1 MSFAF
6 VTAGLFVAFFFGVF
20 DVFLSSKI
28 DTTLRLG
35 SILLAAFFMGLTP
48 PTIFYLVSYINPPS
62 RITPINYG
70 YMVQFQAIGIFS
82 GSFLYGWLVDLTEG
96 WVIVGFL
103 SILISILGII
113 GGIISSKFIVSDT
126 NEILKNESYSIR

>member
-1 MSFAF
+1 
-6 VTAGLFVAFFFGVF
+6 
-20 DVFLSSKI
+20 
-28 DTTLRLG
+28 
-35 SILLAAFFMGLTP
+35 MGLTP

-113 GGIISSKFIVSDT
+113 GGIISSKFI
-126 NEILKNESYSIR
+126 NQILMKF